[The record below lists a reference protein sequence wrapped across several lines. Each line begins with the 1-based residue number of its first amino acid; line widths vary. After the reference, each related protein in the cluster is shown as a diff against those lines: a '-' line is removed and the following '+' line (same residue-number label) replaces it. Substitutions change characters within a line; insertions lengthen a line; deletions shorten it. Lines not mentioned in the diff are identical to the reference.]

1 MTKYLDERFTKKTLQ
16 LKRDRN
22 ADIRDSVE
30 LRVCFFWYKNTCKSH
45 VDRESNEVLIY
56 FMIS

>member
-30 LRVCFFWYKNTCKSH
+30 LRVCFFLVQKIHAK
-45 VDRESNEVLIY
+45 V
-56 FMIS
+56 M

>member
-1 MTKYLDERFTKKTLQ
+1 MIISYQEMTKYLDERFTKKTLQ

-30 LRVCFFWYKNTCKSH
+30 LRVCFFWYKKYMQKSC
-45 VDRESNEVLIY
+45 R
-56 FMIS
+56 